1 MDSDVATSAAINSPS
16 MPAPAKQHDLRS
28 ADHRSHSNLF
38 GFGSGT
44 HENDKGN
51 VLLPTS
57 DNLNFEK
64 AATATIAT
72 KDTRQA
78 EKQRKLPKDPTK
90 KVRASLP
97 SACCHHGLHFWLF
110 DFVLARPHTVVLV
123 CCSTVTVQWQPE

>member
-16 MPAPAKQHDLRS
+16 MPALAKQHDLRS
-28 ADHRSHSNLF
+28 ADHRSHSNLL

-64 AATATIAT
+64 AATHYPEQRLIAT
-72 KDTRQA
+72 
-78 EKQRKLPKDPTK
+78 
-90 KVRASLP
+90 
-97 SACCHHGLHFWLF
+97 G
-110 DFVLARPHTVVLV
+110 TVFLEQV
-123 CCSTVTVQWQPE
+123 